1 MKIYVETERLIL
13 REILPADIDGMF
25 ELDAD
30 PAVHHYLGNN
40 PVKSIEQ
47 IPAIIEFI
55 RKQYVD
61 YGIGRWAVID
71 KRTNDFLGWAGLKY
85 ITEEQ
90 NGHIRYYDLGYRFI
104 KRYWGKGFATE
115 AAIATLDYGF
125 NTLGLKEIVAIA
137 DCQNKGS
144 NNVLRKV
151 GFTFTNVFEIDGVPH
166 NWYALAKNPSKHQP
180 CKITS

>member
-1 MKIYVETERLIL
+1 MNIYVVTERLIL
-13 REILPADIDGMF
+13 REILPTDMDGMF

-30 PAVHHYLGNN
+30 PAVHQYLGNN
-40 PVKSIEQ
+40 PVKSREQ

-55 RKQYVD
+55 RKQYID

-71 KRTNDFLGWAGLKY
+71 KRTDDFLGWAGLKY
-85 ITEEQ
+85 ITEET
-90 NGHIRYYDLGYRFI
+90 NRRMDYYDLGYRLI

-151 GFTFTNVFEIDGVPH
+151 GFTFTNVFELDGILH
-166 NWYALAKNPSKHQP
+166 NWYSINTNSEHISAL
-180 CKITS
+180 